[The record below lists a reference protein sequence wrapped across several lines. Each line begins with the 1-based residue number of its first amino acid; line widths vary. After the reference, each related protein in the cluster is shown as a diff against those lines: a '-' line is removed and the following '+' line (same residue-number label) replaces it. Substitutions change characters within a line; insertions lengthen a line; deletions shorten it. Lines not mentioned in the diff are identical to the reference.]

1 MPGGVLLQELLPKG
15 RYACPLLSSHSAF
28 MFFFPLSL
36 SVSHTLR
43 IKIFLSARPFSAVS
57 FSVSH
62 LLLTP
67 LSLSLFYLT
76 FTLTF

>member
-28 MFFFPLSL
+28 IFFFPLSL
-36 SVSHTLR
+36 AVTLR
-43 IKIFLSARPFSAVS
+43 IKIFLSARPFSSVS

-62 LLLTP
+62 LLLTS